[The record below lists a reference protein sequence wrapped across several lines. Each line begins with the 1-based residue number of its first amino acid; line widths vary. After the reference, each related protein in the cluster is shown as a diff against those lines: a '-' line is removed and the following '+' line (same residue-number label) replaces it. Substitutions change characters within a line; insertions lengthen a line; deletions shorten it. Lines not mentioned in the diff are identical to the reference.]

1 MNNKL
6 KKRLKK
12 KIWIISTIIL
22 LVYVTILILNP
33 TILTALLPIIIPT
46 FVLTVGLPSYA
57 IFKYVKEISE
67 EKAYS
72 KTVKDDSQSIEQK
85 HELEKKVIE
94 SSEEHIFLETDYEP
108 NIYQEDKPK
117 IKTKGTIHH

>member
-46 FVLTVGLPSYA
+46 FVLTVGLPGYA
-57 IFKYVKEISE
+57 IFKYVKEILE
-67 EKAYS
+67 EKSYS
-72 KTVKDDSQSIEQK
+72 KTIKDDTQSIEQK
-85 HELEKKVIE
+85 QKLEKKVIE